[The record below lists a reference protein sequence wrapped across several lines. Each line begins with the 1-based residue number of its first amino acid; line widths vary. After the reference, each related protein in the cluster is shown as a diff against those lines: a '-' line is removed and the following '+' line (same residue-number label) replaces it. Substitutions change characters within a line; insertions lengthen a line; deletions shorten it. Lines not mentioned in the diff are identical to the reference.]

1 MHLLIELTKNLTIF
15 NYEYSE
21 KDNKIVIDLG
31 FWQQLIIIIDN
42 DKLKFEERL
51 KGWNMLTTFPTSFK
65 TALFISPLFVIIFW
79 SIFTSSF
86 TDYQSYFGIL
96 IALNIMLV
104 TFSIYYSIRFEGIKT
119 KIAIWLQ

>member
-1 MHLLIELTKNLTIF
+1 MKEKIIKNLIIF
-15 NYEYSE
+15 NYEFSE
-21 KDNKIVIDLG
+21 KNNKIVIDLG
-31 FWQQLIIIIDN
+31 FGQQLVLIIDN
-42 DKLKFEERL
+42 DNLKFEERL

-65 TALFISPLFVIIFW
+65 TALFISPIFVIAFW

-86 TDYQSYFGIL
+86 TDYQNYFGIL
-96 IALNIMLV
+96 IAFNIMLV